1 VQNSKERWV
10 ALCEQ
15 AAIEIDS
22 KKLIALTN
30 EIVRLL
36 TEKQDRLD
44 HARKDDAK
52 QWNP

>member
-1 VQNSKERWV
+1 MQNNKERWV

-22 KKLIALTN
+22 TKLIALTN
-30 EIVRLL
+30 EIIRLL

-44 HARKDDAK
+44 HTLKNGTKDG
-52 QWNP
+52 QS